1 MDLENENLDL
11 LNSLQECQDD
21 VQLNQDK
28 SPTAI
33 KKGSKTDLIN
43 EIFDLCKRANI
54 ACEHSEGQLKR
65 MNKKKLLELLALYC
79 ERVVEAKVLEKCN
92 IKEKMDNMNDKQKT
106 KLMNIGILRMAHD
119 SLCYAAENATARFTP
134 YTIEGMTRQ
143 MKEHKEMS
151 DQIDQC
157 LAEIAEEYDVL
168 TYIESPASRL
178 MLIWMTAGVSNLRK
192 KQICHKKNVNV
203 SKRVQFKPIESTP
216 PNRHELNRGTPTRQI
231 SNAQQNITPSP
242 RRI

>member
-11 LNSLQECQDD
+11 LNSLQDCQDD

-28 SPTAI
+28 TPAI

-65 MNKKKLLELLALYC
+65 MNKKKLLELLALTC
-79 ERVVEAKVLEKCN
+79 ERVVEAKVLEKCK
-92 IKEKMDNMNDKQKT
+92 IKENMNNMNDKQKT

-134 YTIEGMTRQ
+134 YTIDGMTRQ

-151 DQIDQC
+151 DQIDCC
-157 LAEIAEEYDVL
+157 LAEIAEEYDVME
-168 TYIESPASRL
+168 YIESPASRL
-178 MLIWMTAGVSNLRK
+178 MLIWVTAGVSNLRK
-192 KQICHKKNVNV
+192 KPIHNTNVKL
-203 SKRVQFKPIESTP
+203 SKRVQFKPIKSTP
-216 PNRHELNRGTPTRQI
+216 PNRHEPNRGSPTGKECY
-231 SNAQQNITPSP
+231 AQQNITPPP
-242 RRI
+242 RRV